1 MRRSALLA
9 LWLTACLTVP
19 PRPDA
24 SVEGDAGRDAAPP
37 PAPPRVLE
45 LSAEDRRGAAWPL
58 EGVPTSPLLRVTLSD
73 APLEA
78 PPPIWLFA
86 GVDADDLRED
96 LAADPLRAS
105 SRARIVGAAL
115 EGEGPA
121 WTIVPE
127 ARLAR
132 GEALTVGVGAWLRGA
147 SSGLRMGEPFVAAL
161 RVSVDPA
168 AGAAVTDSWPPDGA
182 SAVPPSIREL
192 SVRFDGPVDGL
203 RDGVVVLEPDG
214 TMVPSIVRPFAC
226 DAFGWEDGLCA
237 VLAPDRSLAPST
249 AHRLVVGE
257 AVLDATGAPVGPWTA
272 RFTTS
277 AEGEDEPPALLA
289 LPCALDEV
297 TIDAGCVLADDGR
310 VVLRISASEPV
321 RATLSI
327 AGRTVREVAPRGT
340 ATLAA
345 LDLPPDTELAAVLR
359 LEDLGGNVVER
370 ALSLRTTEPLL
381 SLAIVEVRAD
391 PLGTEPRQEYVEVL
405 NFRRGRRGPRGHLHL
420 GSTRL
425 GGRRR
430 AAAAAPR
437 PGAAR
442 PARRRRL
449 RSGGPGRLAARPPGV
464 PLVRV
469 GASLATGGITNAG
482 EALYLRDGAMR
493 PPVRDAG
500 AARGRGIVHRTDRGR
515 PAGRRA
521 PPLRHRAL
529 HARARAMTTQ
539 ALPFGP
545 PRERADEIVQ
555 GTVLEVRFASP
566 DGRFAVLRVQREANG
581 EEIAVVGDVAGLAP
595 GEDVRFRGRWEEHER
610 FGGRFR
616 AVGFTPVLPTNKQ
629 GLERFLGSGLI
640 PGIGK
645 QLAKR
650 LVDRFGDRTLDVI
663 TTQSARLREVPGIG
677 KQRAEAIAE
686 AVRARRAEAE
696 NLSFLHSLGLGPALS
711 RKLLKKYGPRT
722 VQVLKDDP
730 YLAAEEVP
738 GVGFKTAD
746 QIGRAAGI
754 GPDDPRRAAGAVL
767 HLVGRAADEG
777 HVFLPREELRERAA
791 RLEVP
796 AELVDPAIDQLAARE
811 LLVCEEDR
819 VYAPPLFRAEV
830 RAAEPPRAAG
840 ATASRA
846 RRGPR
851 EAAPP
856 RAPLRSAAPRGGHR
870 ALERPDGA
878 HGRARHRQDHHRGG
892 HRAGPRGP
900 RAARAAL
907 RADGPRRQAHER
919 GERAR
924 GHHHPPP
931 PRVEPGHGQLLARR
945 RRAARRRPRA
955 GRRGLDA
962 RPHAGARAPRG
973 HPPAASLVLVGD
985 VDQLPPVGAGQV
997 LRELIASERA
1007 PVVRLDTVFRQA
1019 QRSAIVRGAH
1029 AILAGRLPSPTPRGE
1044 KGPGDLFLVRAGD
1057 ADAIGERLAST
1068 LRRIPEA
1075 YGLDARRDVQVL
1087 VPMRKG
1093 PLGTER
1099 LNALLQA
1106 ELNPASARG
1115 AGLRP
1120 GDKVMQLRNDYE
1132 REVFNG
1138 DIGWV
1143 QRVEDGVTYVTFD
1156 SGLRSYKAD
1165 ELDALTLAY
1174 ASTIHKA
1181 QGSEFPAVVVV
1192 LHGAHSVLLSR
1203 ALVYTAVTRARRLVV
1218 IVGDE
1223 RALARAAR
1231 TVGSS
1236 RAFCRLAERLREA

>member
-1 MRRSALLA
+1 M
-9 LWLTACLTVP
+9 
-19 PRPDA
+19 
-24 SVEGDAGRDAAPP
+24 
-37 PAPPRVLE
+37 
-45 LSAEDRRGAAWPL
+45 
-58 EGVPTSPLLRVTLSD
+58 
-73 APLEA
+73 
-78 PPPIWLFA
+78 
-86 GVDADDLRED
+86 
-96 LAADPLRAS
+96 
-105 SRARIVGAAL
+105 
-115 EGEGPA
+115 
-121 WTIVPE
+121 
-127 ARLAR
+127 
-132 GEALTVGVGAWLRGA
+132 
-147 SSGLRMGEPFVAAL
+147 
-161 RVSVDPA
+161 
-168 AGAAVTDSWPPDGA
+168 
-182 SAVPPSIREL
+182 
-192 SVRFDGPVDGL
+192 
-203 RDGVVVLEPDG
+203 
-214 TMVPSIVRPFAC
+214 
-226 DAFGWEDGLCA
+226 
-237 VLAPDRSLAPST
+237 
-249 AHRLVVGE
+249 
-257 AVLDATGAPVGPWTA
+257 
-272 RFTTS
+272 
-277 AEGEDEPPALLA
+277 
-289 LPCALDEV
+289 
-297 TIDAGCVLADDGR
+297 
-310 VVLRISASEPV
+310 
-321 RATLSI
+321 
-327 AGRTVREVAPRGT
+327 
-340 ATLAA
+340 
-345 LDLPPDTELAAVLR
+345 
-359 LEDLGGNVVER
+359 
-370 ALSLRTTEPLL
+370 TTE
-381 SLAIVEVRAD
+381 
-391 PLGTEPRQEYVEVL
+391 
-405 NFRRGRRGPRGHLHL
+405 
-420 GSTRL
+420 
-425 GGRRR
+425 
-430 AAAAAPR
+430 
-437 PGAAR
+437 
-442 PARRRRL
+442 
-449 RSGGPGRLAARPPGV
+449 
-464 PLVRV
+464 
-469 GASLATGGITNAG
+469 
-482 EALYLRDGAMR
+482 
-493 PPVRDAG
+493 
-500 AARGRGIVHRTDRGR
+500 
-515 PAGRRA
+515 
-521 PPLRHRAL
+521 
-529 HARARAMTTQ
+529 

-545 PRERADEIVQ
+545 PRARDDEIVQ
-555 GTVLEVRFASP
+555 GTVCEVRFASP
-566 DGRFAVLRVQREANG
+566 DGRFAVLRVEREANG

-754 GPDDPRRAAGAVL
+754 GPGDPRRAAGAVL

-777 HVFLPREELRERAA
+777 HVFLPREELCERAA

-796 AELVDPAIDQLAARE
+796 VALIDPAVEQLAARE
-811 LLVCEEDR
+811 LLVCEDDR

-830 RAAEPPRAAG
+830 RAAERLARLARPRSGRGDALAKLSLPAHLSDLQRHAV
-840 ATASRA
+840 ATALSNGLMVLTG
-846 RRGPR
+846 GPGTGKTTTV
-851 EAAPP
+851 EAIV
-856 RAPLRSAAPRGGHR
+856 
-870 ALERPDGA
+870 
-878 HGRARHRQDHHRGG
+878 
-892 HRAGPRGP
+892 
-900 RAARAAL
+900 
-907 RADGPRRQAHER
+907 QAHEALELRVRLCAPTGRAAKRMSEASGREASTIHRLLEWSPATGSFSR
-919 GERAR
+919 GAD
-924 GHHHPPP
+924 
-931 PRVEPGHGQLLARR
+931 EPLDADLVLVDEASMLDLTLAR
-945 RRAARRRPRA
+945 ALLEAI
-955 GRRGLDA
+955 
-962 RPHAGARAPRG
+962 
-973 HPPAASLVLVGD
+973 PPTASLVLVGD

-1029 AILAGRLPSPTPRGE
+1029 AILAGRVPPPTPRGE
-1044 KGPGDLFLVRAGD
+1044 KGPGDLFLVRADD
-1057 ADAIGERLAST
+1057 ADAIAERLAGT

-1115 AGLRP
+1115 AGLRA

-1143 QRVEDGVTYVTFD
+1143 QRVEDGVTYVAFD

>member
-1 MRRSALLA
+1 M
-9 LWLTACLTVP
+9 
-19 PRPDA
+19 
-24 SVEGDAGRDAAPP
+24 
-37 PAPPRVLE
+37 
-45 LSAEDRRGAAWPL
+45 
-58 EGVPTSPLLRVTLSD
+58 
-73 APLEA
+73 
-78 PPPIWLFA
+78 
-86 GVDADDLRED
+86 
-96 LAADPLRAS
+96 
-105 SRARIVGAAL
+105 
-115 EGEGPA
+115 
-121 WTIVPE
+121 
-127 ARLAR
+127 
-132 GEALTVGVGAWLRGA
+132 
-147 SSGLRMGEPFVAAL
+147 
-161 RVSVDPA
+161 
-168 AGAAVTDSWPPDGA
+168 
-182 SAVPPSIREL
+182 
-192 SVRFDGPVDGL
+192 
-203 RDGVVVLEPDG
+203 
-214 TMVPSIVRPFAC
+214 
-226 DAFGWEDGLCA
+226 
-237 VLAPDRSLAPST
+237 
-249 AHRLVVGE
+249 
-257 AVLDATGAPVGPWTA
+257 
-272 RFTTS
+272 
-277 AEGEDEPPALLA
+277 
-289 LPCALDEV
+289 
-297 TIDAGCVLADDGR
+297 
-310 VVLRISASEPV
+310 
-321 RATLSI
+321 
-327 AGRTVREVAPRGT
+327 
-340 ATLAA
+340 
-345 LDLPPDTELAAVLR
+345 
-359 LEDLGGNVVER
+359 
-370 ALSLRTTEPLL
+370 TTE
-381 SLAIVEVRAD
+381 
-391 PLGTEPRQEYVEVL
+391 
-405 NFRRGRRGPRGHLHL
+405 
-420 GSTRL
+420 
-425 GGRRR
+425 
-430 AAAAAPR
+430 
-437 PGAAR
+437 
-442 PARRRRL
+442 
-449 RSGGPGRLAARPPGV
+449 
-464 PLVRV
+464 
-469 GASLATGGITNAG
+469 
-482 EALYLRDGAMR
+482 
-493 PPVRDAG
+493 
-500 AARGRGIVHRTDRGR
+500 
-515 PAGRRA
+515 
-521 PPLRHRAL
+521 
-529 HARARAMTTQ
+529 

-545 PRERADEIVQ
+545 PRARDDEIVQ
-555 GTVLEVRFASP
+555 GTVREVRFASP
-566 DGRFAVLRVQREANG
+566 DGRFAVLRVEREANG

-754 GPDDPRRAAGAVL
+754 GPGDPRRAAGAVL

-796 AELVDPAIDQLAARE
+796 VALIDPAVEQLAARE

-830 RAAEPPRAAG
+830 RAAERLARLARPRSGRGDALAKLSLPEHLSELQRHAV
-840 ATASRA
+840 ATALSNGLMVLTG
-846 RRGPR
+846 GPGTGKTTTV
-851 EAAPP
+851 EAIV
-856 RAPLRSAAPRGGHR
+856 
-870 ALERPDGA
+870 
-878 HGRARHRQDHHRGG
+878 
-892 HRAGPRGP
+892 
-900 RAARAAL
+900 
-907 RADGPRRQAHER
+907 QAHEALELRVRLCAPTGRAAKRMSEASGREASTIHRLLEWSPATGSFSR
-919 GERAR
+919 GAD
-924 GHHHPPP
+924 
-931 PRVEPGHGQLLARR
+931 EPLDADLVLVDEASMLDLTLAR
-945 RRAARRRPRA
+945 ALLEAI
-955 GRRGLDA
+955 
-962 RPHAGARAPRG
+962 
-973 HPPAASLVLVGD
+973 PPTASLILVGD

-1029 AILAGRLPSPTPRGE
+1029 AILAGRVPPPTPRGE
-1044 KGPGDLFLVRAGD
+1044 KGPGDLFLVRADD
-1057 ADAIGERLAST
+1057 ADAIAERLAGT

-1115 AGLRP
+1115 AGLRA

-1143 QRVEDGVTYVTFD
+1143 QRVEDGVTYVAFD

>member
-1 MRRSALLA
+1 M
-9 LWLTACLTVP
+9 
-19 PRPDA
+19 
-24 SVEGDAGRDAAPP
+24 
-37 PAPPRVLE
+37 
-45 LSAEDRRGAAWPL
+45 
-58 EGVPTSPLLRVTLSD
+58 
-73 APLEA
+73 
-78 PPPIWLFA
+78 
-86 GVDADDLRED
+86 
-96 LAADPLRAS
+96 
-105 SRARIVGAAL
+105 
-115 EGEGPA
+115 
-121 WTIVPE
+121 
-127 ARLAR
+127 
-132 GEALTVGVGAWLRGA
+132 
-147 SSGLRMGEPFVAAL
+147 
-161 RVSVDPA
+161 
-168 AGAAVTDSWPPDGA
+168 
-182 SAVPPSIREL
+182 
-192 SVRFDGPVDGL
+192 
-203 RDGVVVLEPDG
+203 
-214 TMVPSIVRPFAC
+214 
-226 DAFGWEDGLCA
+226 
-237 VLAPDRSLAPST
+237 
-249 AHRLVVGE
+249 
-257 AVLDATGAPVGPWTA
+257 
-272 RFTTS
+272 
-277 AEGEDEPPALLA
+277 
-289 LPCALDEV
+289 
-297 TIDAGCVLADDGR
+297 
-310 VVLRISASEPV
+310 
-321 RATLSI
+321 
-327 AGRTVREVAPRGT
+327 
-340 ATLAA
+340 
-345 LDLPPDTELAAVLR
+345 
-359 LEDLGGNVVER
+359 
-370 ALSLRTTEPLL
+370 TTE
-381 SLAIVEVRAD
+381 
-391 PLGTEPRQEYVEVL
+391 
-405 NFRRGRRGPRGHLHL
+405 
-420 GSTRL
+420 
-425 GGRRR
+425 
-430 AAAAAPR
+430 
-437 PGAAR
+437 
-442 PARRRRL
+442 
-449 RSGGPGRLAARPPGV
+449 
-464 PLVRV
+464 
-469 GASLATGGITNAG
+469 
-482 EALYLRDGAMR
+482 
-493 PPVRDAG
+493 
-500 AARGRGIVHRTDRGR
+500 
-515 PAGRRA
+515 
-521 PPLRHRAL
+521 
-529 HARARAMTTQ
+529 

-545 PRERADEIVQ
+545 PRARDDEIVQ
-555 GTVLEVRFASP
+555 GTVREVRFASP
-566 DGRFAVLRVQREANG
+566 DGRFAVLRVEREANG

-746 QIGRAAGI
+746 QMGRAAGI
-754 GPDDPRRAAGAVL
+754 GPGDPRRAAGAVL

-796 AELVDPAIDQLAARE
+796 VALIDPAVEQLAARE

-830 RAAEPPRAAG
+830 RAAERLARLARPRSGRGDALAKLSLPEHLSELQRHAV
-840 ATASRA
+840 ATALSNGLMVLTG
-846 RRGPR
+846 GPGTGKTTTV
-851 EAAPP
+851 EAIV
-856 RAPLRSAAPRGGHR
+856 
-870 ALERPDGA
+870 
-878 HGRARHRQDHHRGG
+878 
-892 HRAGPRGP
+892 
-900 RAARAAL
+900 
-907 RADGPRRQAHER
+907 QAHEALELRVRLCAPTGRAAKRMSEASGREASTIHRLLEWSPATGSFSR
-919 GERAR
+919 GAD
-924 GHHHPPP
+924 
-931 PRVEPGHGQLLARR
+931 EPLDADLVLVDEASMLDLTLAR
-945 RRAARRRPRA
+945 ALLEAI
-955 GRRGLDA
+955 
-962 RPHAGARAPRG
+962 
-973 HPPAASLVLVGD
+973 PPTASLVLVGD

-1029 AILAGRLPSPTPRGE
+1029 AILAGRVPPPTPRGE
-1044 KGPGDLFLVRAGD
+1044 KGPGDLFLVRADD
-1057 ADAIGERLAST
+1057 ADAIAERLAGT

-1115 AGLRP
+1115 AGLRA

-1143 QRVEDGVTYVTFD
+1143 QRVEDGVTYVAFD

-1165 ELDALTLAY
+1165 DLDALTLAY

>member
-1 MRRSALLA
+1 
-9 LWLTACLTVP
+9 
-19 PRPDA
+19 
-24 SVEGDAGRDAAPP
+24 
-37 PAPPRVLE
+37 
-45 LSAEDRRGAAWPL
+45 
-58 EGVPTSPLLRVTLSD
+58 
-73 APLEA
+73 
-78 PPPIWLFA
+78 
-86 GVDADDLRED
+86 
-96 LAADPLRAS
+96 
-105 SRARIVGAAL
+105 
-115 EGEGPA
+115 
-121 WTIVPE
+121 
-127 ARLAR
+127 
-132 GEALTVGVGAWLRGA
+132 
-147 SSGLRMGEPFVAAL
+147 
-161 RVSVDPA
+161 
-168 AGAAVTDSWPPDGA
+168 
-182 SAVPPSIREL
+182 
-192 SVRFDGPVDGL
+192 
-203 RDGVVVLEPDG
+203 
-214 TMVPSIVRPFAC
+214 
-226 DAFGWEDGLCA
+226 
-237 VLAPDRSLAPST
+237 
-249 AHRLVVGE
+249 
-257 AVLDATGAPVGPWTA
+257 
-272 RFTTS
+272 
-277 AEGEDEPPALLA
+277 
-289 LPCALDEV
+289 
-297 TIDAGCVLADDGR
+297 
-310 VVLRISASEPV
+310 
-321 RATLSI
+321 
-327 AGRTVREVAPRGT
+327 
-340 ATLAA
+340 
-345 LDLPPDTELAAVLR
+345 
-359 LEDLGGNVVER
+359 
-370 ALSLRTTEPLL
+370 
-381 SLAIVEVRAD
+381 
-391 PLGTEPRQEYVEVL
+391 
-405 NFRRGRRGPRGHLHL
+405 
-420 GSTRL
+420 
-425 GGRRR
+425 
-430 AAAAAPR
+430 
-437 PGAAR
+437 
-442 PARRRRL
+442 
-449 RSGGPGRLAARPPGV
+449 
-464 PLVRV
+464 
-469 GASLATGGITNAG
+469 
-482 EALYLRDGAMR
+482 
-493 PPVRDAG
+493 
-500 AARGRGIVHRTDRGR
+500 
-515 PAGRRA
+515 
-521 PPLRHRAL
+521 
-529 HARARAMTTQ
+529 MTTQ

-555 GTVLEVRFASP
+555 GTVLDVRFASP

-686 AVRARRAEAE
+686 AVRSRRAEAE

-754 GPDDPRRAAGAVL
+754 GPGDPRRAAGAVL

-777 HVFLPREELRERAA
+777 HVFLPREELRQRAA

-830 RAAEPPRAAG
+830 RAAERLARLARPRSGRGEALAKLRLPEHLSDLQRHAV
-840 ATASRA
+840 ATALSNGLMVLTG
-846 RRGPR
+846 GPGTGKTTTV
-851 EAAPP
+851 EAIV
-856 RAPLRSAAPRGGHR
+856 
-870 ALERPDGA
+870 
-878 HGRARHRQDHHRGG
+878 
-892 HRAGPRGP
+892 
-900 RAARAAL
+900 
-907 RADGPRRQAHER
+907 QAHEALELR
-919 GERAR
+919 VRLCAPTGRAAKRMSEASGREATTIHRLLEWSPATGSFAR
-924 GHHHPPP
+924 GAD
-931 PRVEPGHGQLLARR
+931 EPLDADLVLVDEASMLDLTLAR
-945 RRAARRRPRA
+945 ALLEAI
-955 GRRGLDA
+955 
-962 RPHAGARAPRG
+962 
-973 HPPAASLVLVGD
+973 PPAASLVLVGD

-1044 KGPGDLFLVRAGD
+1044 KGPGDLFLVHAGD

-1143 QRVEDGVTYVTFD
+1143 QRVEDGVTYVAFD

-1236 RAFCRLAERLREA
+1236 RAFCRLAERLRET